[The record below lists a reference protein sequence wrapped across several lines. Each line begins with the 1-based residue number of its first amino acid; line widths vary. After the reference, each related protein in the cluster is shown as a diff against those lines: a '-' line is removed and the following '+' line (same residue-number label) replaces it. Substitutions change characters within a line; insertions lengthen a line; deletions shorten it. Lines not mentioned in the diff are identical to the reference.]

1 VPRRRLT
8 GFVVVAALAGG
19 GAVAAVPAAGA
30 AAVRDG
36 NLALATG
43 GQLMVQPVAGG
54 GARRAAG
61 PGVSIVGTSRD
72 GGLVALSSG
81 AGGDVT
87 ITTPGGKVIRRF
99 AFGGIVVHSLDI
111 SPDGHTLA
119 LTAFRTAEP
128 YPGRLYPYLARING
142 KDLRRLRTRTRFVY
156 DLRFTPDGGSLVYA
170 GAPSVGPEAG
180 CASLRR
186 VRNDGAADEAVYQAG
201 RTPGRPCVVTVA
213 LSPGG
218 DGAAFTGD
226 PDPAQPSVDGAVRT
240 GAYRVRLSGPS
251 IPALVQPG
259 AYAVAWAPGGG
270 RIAFS
275 TPAGTFYAASSGT
288 PHPVLV
294 SPLSTLSLAWLRGG

>member
-1 VPRRRLT
+1 MPRRRLT
-8 GFVVVAALAGG
+8 GFVAAAALAGA
-19 GAVAAVPAAGA
+19 GAVGAPVADAATA
-30 AAVRDG
+30 RDG
-36 NLALATG
+36 SLALATG
-43 GQLMVQPVAGG
+43 GQFVLQPVGG
-54 GARRAAG
+54 GSARRAAG
-61 PGVSIVGTSRD
+61 PGVSIVGTSRG

-87 ITTPGGKVIRRF
+87 ITTPGGRVIRRF

-111 SPDGHTLA
+111 SPDGRTLA
-119 LTAFRTAEP
+119 LTAFRNAEP
-128 YPGRLYPYLARING
+128 YPGHLFPYLARVDG
-142 KDLRRLRTRTRFVY
+142 RDLRRLRTRTRFVY

-170 GAPSVGPEAG
+170 GAPSAGTQVG

-186 VRNDGAADEAVYQAG
+186 VRADGAADAAVYPAG
-201 RTPGRPCVVTVA
+201 RTPGRPCVVTLA

-226 PDPAQPSVDGAVRT
+226 PDPARPSPDGAVRT
-240 GAYRVRLSGPS
+240 AAYRVRLSGPS
-251 IPALVQPG
+251 IPALVQRA

-288 PHPVLV
+288 PRPVLV
-294 SPLSTLSLAWLRGG
+294 SPLSTLSLAWLRRAG